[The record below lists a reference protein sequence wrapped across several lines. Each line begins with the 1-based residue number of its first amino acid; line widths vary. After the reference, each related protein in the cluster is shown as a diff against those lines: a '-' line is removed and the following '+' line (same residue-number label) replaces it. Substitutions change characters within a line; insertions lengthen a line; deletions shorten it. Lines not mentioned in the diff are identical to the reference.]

1 MSFHS
6 VRQQDASSSDE
17 MEPSVEFRRGHPPR
31 QRRDGAP
38 RTGSPQSCRQCAS
51 DPRRRQTRRRLAYRT
66 LSDDSSSVSWKTGS
80 RPANDRRIAA
90 GARIKERFAS
100 QGLEAALRRN
110 YPPTHPLQRRVH
122 GREEAQ
128 LIALACGPAPEGQQ
142 RWTLRLLADR
152 MVQLHSVDQISY
164 ESVPQVLK
172 KMNASPG

>member
-1 MSFHS
+1 MN
-6 VRQQDASSSDE
+6 V
-17 MEPSVEFRRGHPPR
+17 PR
-31 QRRDGAP
+31 YPVTLTLEQRDQLTHLI
-38 RTGSPQSCRQCAS
+38 RTGSSPAYQQVSARVLLKLDRNQSELPSTDQQVADALS
-51 DPRRRQTRRRLAYRT
+51 ISRRT
-66 LSDDSSSVSWKTGS
+66 V
-80 RPANDRRIAA
+80 I
-90 GARIKERFAS
+90 RIKERFAS

-152 MVQLHSVDQISY
+152 MVQLHSADQISY

-172 KMNASPG
+172 K